1 MLSRQVEQAK
11 QVFAKMQDRGVTP
24 NAATYSV
31 LISFLDRAGDMAGAL
46 ALRQD
51 MAQLTM
57 ISAEHNDLGFKE
69 LKTDE
74 VLRAPVVK

>member
-1 MLSRQVEQAK
+1 MPSRQVEQAK